1 MKNYIIPAL
10 GALSLLAG
18 CNFLDKQPLDT
29 ISPTSFY
36 QSATDAEAGITSVYD
51 ALQLVGT
58 YGQDLMVMGN
68 MPSDDCTSTN
78 GDVNAMEK
86 IIWNSTTSQVGN
98 VYRSNYQ
105 GVNRA
110 NVVLKYVPT
119 VAMDTAR
126 RSQIVGE
133 AKFLRALYYFNLAR
147 AYGGVPLRLQPS
159 ESGAVSDVNTARST
173 QDQVYDQVVLDLQQ
187 AIVQMPNTQGNRATK
202 NSARALLARV
212 QLTRRNWAAALA
224 AANSVTG
231 VTLNGTF
238 NSLFPAENKGS
249 ESLFEVQ
256 FAGNLDGGNL
266 FADEILPSPIA
277 TYSYPK
283 FCIPT
288 NELIAYADTTRAN
301 GDRRWS
307 NSGVVNANSGARVGR
322 SYVSI
327 INGTGSNNNDQGPFV
342 YKWRSIGN
350 GFNSVD
356 NTYVLRYAEILLTA
370 AEANNELTGPAAAL
384 PSLNQVR
391 QRAGLAAL
399 TGASPQAATKQTMRA
414 EIDRQRR
421 LELTFEGER
430 WWDLTRYARHTIAD
444 PSATHPVTALDLIAT
459 QHSTGTAPNLVPG
472 PRDPNYLIFP
482 IPQTEL
488 NTNPLMTQNPGY

>member
-29 ISPTSFY
+29 ISPSSFY
-36 QSATDAEAGITSVYD
+36 TNATDAEAGLTSVYD

-58 YGQDLMVMGN
+58 YGQDMLVMGE
-68 MPSDDCTSTN
+68 MPSDNCTSTN
-78 GDVNAMEK
+78 GDVNAMERL
-86 IIWNSTTSQVGN
+86 IWNSTTSQVGN

-147 AYGGVPLRLQPS
+147 AYGGVPLRLAPS

-187 AIVQMPNTQGNRATK
+187 AIVQMANTQANRASK

-231 VTLNGTF
+231 ASLATTF
-238 NSLFPAENKGS
+238 NSLYPAENKSS

-256 FAGNLDGGNL
+256 FAGNLDSGNL
-266 FADEILPSPIA
+266 FPDEILPSPIA

-283 FCIPT
+283 FNIPT

-307 NSGVVNANSGARVGR
+307 NNGVVNANSGARVGR

-327 INGTGSNNNDQGPFV
+327 INGTGGNNNDQGPFV

-356 NTYVLRYAEILLTA
+356 NTYVLRYAETLLTA
-370 AEANNELTGPAAAL
+370 AEANNELTGPTAAL
-384 PSLNQVR
+384 APLNQVR

-399 TGASPQAATKQTMRA
+399 TAASPQAATKQTLRA

-421 LELTFEGER
+421 LELAFEGER

-444 PSATHPVTALDLIAT
+444 PSATHPVTALDIIKQQQNT
-459 QHSTGTAPNLVPG
+459 PG
-472 PRDPNYLIFP
+472 GANVNYLLFP

-488 NTNPLMTQNPGY
+488 NTNSLITQNPGY

>member
-1 MKNYIIPAL
+1 MKNYILPAL
-10 GALSLLAG
+10 GALSLLAS

-29 ISPTSFY
+29 ISPSSFY
-36 QSATDAEAGITSVYD
+36 QSATDAESGLTSVYD
-51 ALQLVGT
+51 NLQQSGT
-58 YGQDLMVMGN
+58 YGQDLLVMGE
-68 MPSDDCTSTN
+68 MPSDNCTSTN

-86 IIWNSTTSQVGN
+86 IIWNSTTSQVYN
-98 VYRSNYQ
+98 VYRNNFQ

-110 NVVLKYVPT
+110 NVVIKYAPT

-147 AYGGVPLRLQPS
+147 AYGGVPLRLAPS
-159 ESGAVSDVNTARST
+159 ESGAVGDVNTARST

-187 AIVQMPNTQGNRATK
+187 AIQAMSSSQNNRATK

-231 VTLNGTF
+231 VTLNATF
-238 NSLFPAENKGS
+238 NSLYPAENKGS

-266 FADEILPSPIA
+266 FADEVLPSPLA

-307 NSGVVNANSGARVGR
+307 NSGVVNAGNGARVGR
-322 SYVSI
+322 SYVSF

-350 GFNSVD
+350 GFNSTD
-356 NTYVLRYAEILLTA
+356 NTYVLRYAETLLTA
-370 AEANNELTGPAAAL
+370 AEAGNELTGPTAAL
-384 PSLNQVR
+384 SALNQVR
-391 QRAGLAAL
+391 QRAGLASL
-399 TGASPQAATKQTMRA
+399 TAASPQAATKQTLRA

-421 LELTFEGER
+421 LELAFEGER

-444 PSATHPVTALDLIAT
+444 PTATHPVTALTII
-459 QHSTGTAPNLVPG
+459 QQMTGGANQ
-472 PRDPNYLIFP
+472 NYLIFP

>member
-1 MKNYIIPAL
+1 MNKYILPAL
-10 GALSLLAG
+10 GALSLLAS

-29 ISPTSFY
+29 ISPSSFY
-36 QSATDAEAGITSVYD
+36 QSSTDAEAGLTAVYD
-51 ALQLVGT
+51 ALQQSGT
-58 YGQDLMVMGN
+58 YGQDLLVMGE
-68 MPSDDCTSTN
+68 MPSDNCTTTN

-86 IIWNSTTSQVGN
+86 IIWNSTTSQVYN
-98 VYRSNYQ
+98 VYRNNFQ
-105 GVNRA
+105 GANRA
-110 NVVLKYVPT
+110 NVVIKYAPT
-119 VAMDTAR
+119 VSMDTAR

-159 ESGAVSDVNTARST
+159 ESGAAGDVNTARST

-187 AIVQMPNTQGNRATK
+187 AIVQMASSQANRATK

-224 AANSVTG
+224 AANSVSGAALST
-231 VTLNGTF
+231 TP
-238 NSLFPAENKGS
+238 NSLYPAENKGS

-266 FADEILPSPIA
+266 FPDLVLPSPLA
-277 TYSYPK
+277 TYSFPK
-283 FCIPT
+283 FNIPT
-288 NELIAYADTTRAN
+288 SELIAYADTTRAN

-307 NSGVVNANSGARVGR
+307 NNGVVNAGSGTRVGR

-350 GFNSVD
+350 GFNSTD
-356 NTYVLRYAEILLTA
+356 NTYVLRYAETLLTA
-370 AEANNELTGPAAAL
+370 AEANNELTGPSAAL
-384 PSLNQVR
+384 STLNQVR

-399 TGASPQAATKQTMRA
+399 TAASSQAATKQTMRA

-421 LELTFEGER
+421 LELAFEGER

-444 PSATHPVTALDLIAT
+444 PTATHPVTALTII
-459 QHSTGTAPNLVPG
+459 QQMTGAANQ
-472 PRDPNYLIFP
+472 NYLIFP
-482 IPQTEL
+482 IPQGEL
-488 NTNPLMTQNPGY
+488 NTNPLITQNPGY